1 MAGQDNRAGSSA
13 RREYERRRA
22 NDEARL
28 RKDWGRLGGV
38 AVALSSEKQS
48 TKAWSTGAVGEER
61 VGAVLDR
68 LASDSC
74 RVLHDRRIPGS
85 RANIDHL
92 VVDASGVWV
101 IDAKRYSGKPER
113 RVEGGLF
120 RPRVE
125 KLFLKGRDK
134 TSLVEGVGWQVSRV
148 REELRGV
155 PVAGFLCFVDAEW
168 GLLDASFTVGG
179 VTVTWP
185 RKLASMIKHSKGLDV
200 DVPSIATTLA
210 AAFRA
215 A

>member
-1 MAGQDNRAGSSA
+1 MADADNRAGSSA

-28 RKDWGRLGGV
+28 RKEWGRLGGV

-48 TKAWSTGAVGEER
+48 TKAWSTGAAGEER
-61 VGAVLDR
+61 VGSVLDR
-68 LASDSC
+68 LASDTC
-74 RVLHDRRIPGS
+74 HVLHDRRIPGS

-92 VVDASGVWV
+92 VVDVSGVWV
-101 IDAKRYSGKPER
+101 VDAKRYAGRPER

-125 KLFLKGRDK
+125 KLFVKGRDK
-134 TSLVEGVGWQVSRV
+134 TALVEGVQWQMSKVL
-148 REELRGV
+148 EALPGV
-155 PVAGFLCFVDAEW
+155 PVAGVLCFVDAEW
-168 GLLDASFTVGG
+168 GLLDSSFSVGD

-185 RKLASMIKHSKGLDV
+185 RKLASMVKHAKSSGV
-200 DVPSIATTLA
+200 DVATTSA
-210 AAFRA
+210 RVSAAFRA

>member
-1 MAGQDNRAGSSA
+1 MAEEGSRAGASA

-22 NDEARL
+22 NDEAHL
-28 RKDWGRLGGV
+28 RKSWGRLGGV

-61 VGAVLDR
+61 VGAILDR

-74 RVLHDRRIPGS
+74 HVLHDRRIPGS

-92 VVDASGVWV
+92 VVDASGIWV

-125 KLFLKGRDK
+125 KLLVKGRDK
-134 TSLVEGVGWQVSRV
+134 TTLVEGVQWQMSKVHEV
-148 REELRGV
+148 LPGIPLVGV
-155 PVAGFLCFVDAEW
+155 LCFVDAEW

-179 VTVTWP
+179 VTVAWP
-185 RKLASMIKHSKGLDV
+185 RKLASMMKHSKPVGV
-200 DVPSIATTLA
+200 DVATTA
-210 AAFRA
+210 AVLTTAFRA